1 MKRTTLHTFLI
12 GASVLMIVSL
22 VVEDIRWSMYAY
34 ERWGNIPYPDHI
46 KLTAYFLA
54 LLPTVVSIYLKQ
66 KSIPVPSMARRL
78 MLGVVQLYLV
88 TAFLGGAFFLLLFS
102 ALGLHEYRVEGD
114 VVSAA
119 LGLSGALASFLFCYF
134 LWRVRRAF
142 LAS

>member
-1 MKRTTLHTFLI
+1 MKRITLHTFLI

-78 MLGVVQLYLV
+78 MLSVVQL
-88 TAFLGGAFFLLLFS
+88 
-102 ALGLHEYRVEGD
+102 
-114 VVSAA
+114 
-119 LGLSGALASFLFCYF
+119 
-134 LWRVRRAF
+134 
-142 LAS
+142 